1 MKLLTGHESLLSG
14 IALPWLRGQV
24 HTYDWKHWP
33 FFAINLFCSVP
44 SWSKP
49 YPAWCPV
56 TQGQHWQLPLLQD
69 HTLYMEEVWQ
79 PCPPDATGEM
89 RTTRTAKW
97 KLGIIW
103 SSPTLLVG
111 DAKNSMKFSS
121 AFICKQPYQD
131 TGLAKQTP
139 KKCTFSVC
147 FGERRSIFILR
158 LCPFSRNGLTDRHA
172 WLSPWHL
179 CTTTWWQVFYLFLK
193 FDIYL

>member
-1 MKLLTGHESLLSG
+1 MTGNTGLS
-14 IALPWLRGQV
+14 
-24 HTYDWKHWP
+24 
-33 FFAINLFCSVP
+33 
-44 SWSKP
+44 
-49 YPAWCPV
+49 
-56 TQGQHWQLPLLQD
+56 LPLTCSALCLPGVS
-69 HTLYMEEVWQ
+69 HTLHDAPLHRDNTGSYHCYRTTPSTWRKSGSPAPEVWQ
-79 PCPPDATGEM
+79 SRPPDATEEM

-111 DAKNSMKFSS
+111 DAENSMKFSS

-147 FGERRSIFILR
+147 FRERRSIFILR